1 MSPRSRPTTCPAS
14 SDVPNSS
21 LLRGCDGPVAI
32 SQFEVLVRVVN
43 IDHKRE
49 VRMCLSDFRPTL
61 PHFCIELAGRK
72 SFASELI
79 SN

>member
-1 MSPRSRPTTCPAS
+1 
-14 SDVPNSS
+14 
-21 LLRGCDGPVAI
+21 
-32 SQFEVLVRVVN
+32 VLVRVVN

-72 SFASELI
+72 SFASGLI